1 MATISSSQ
9 ITGSSLDV
17 NSIVSQLM
25 GVERQPVDKI
35 DAKIVASEV
44 KISVLAQFK
53 SDASALQSALE
64 DLADTTGYRS
74 VVSHTAPTVAAVT
87 ASGVATAGRYQLQ
100 VAQTAEADAFNL
112 SGFSSANSDLSGQKI
127 VVTVAGVDYTY
138 ADDGSMTTTLE
149 TIRDWINQ
157 TSGLKDAV
165 SATVL
170 RAADGD
176 YVLSLQGLKTG
187 LANGFTVQYDKADA
201 NGLVTQAPRSP
212 GAQDAIFTINGV
224 QFTRPDN
231 LVTDAIS
238 GLSLNLLS
246 SSTSTSVIEVG
257 APDESVARTKLQAV
271 VDAYNNLQSLYK
283 EQSASSADPAARG
296 LFSGDFAVSSMM
308 RQLQSGWIK
317 GLVDTSGQAIT
328 SDGSPLYLD
337 AIGLEL
343 TQSGQIQLSET
354 LLGRSTDWV
363 SLLAQG
369 VRVGFDASASK
380 DLPQQISDML
390 DSSGSLYERMQAE
403 TQTQQQLVDKKSE
416 LEDRLI
422 EVEQRYRNQYA
433 ALDALLYK
441 LNNTSDALKSA
452 LDALTNSQKN
462 G

>member
-64 DLADTTGYRS
+64 DLADTTGYQS
-74 VVSHTAPTVAAVT
+74 TVSHTAPTVAGVS
-87 ASGVATAGRYQLQ
+87 ASSVAAAGRYQLQ
-100 VAQTAEADAFNL
+100 VAQTAEADAYNL
-112 SGFSSANSDLSGQKI
+112 SGFSSASADLSGQQI
-127 VVTVAGVDYTY
+127 VITVGGVAYTY
-138 ADDGSMTTTLE
+138 TDDGTKTTTLD
-149 TIRDWINQ
+149 TLKNWVNQ
-157 TSGLKDAV
+157 TSGLSDAV
-165 SATVL
+165 SASVL
-170 RAADGD
+170 RASDGA

-187 LANGFTVQYDKADA
+187 LANTFTVQYDKADT

-212 GAQDAIFTINGV
+212 GARDAVFTINGV

-317 GLVDTSGQAIT
+317 GLVDASGQAIT